1 MDRIDIGQ
9 AVLLVGVCA
18 ALVVLVTWGP
28 TEHRTMAATA
38 LVGLVGTVTAA
49 ARGRLVK
56 RDAAQFKEGE
66 K

>member
-28 TEHRTMAATA
+28 HEHKTMAATA
-38 LVGLVGTVTAA
+38 LVGLVGTVAAA

-56 RDAAQFKEGE
+56 RDPASFKDGE
-66 K
+66 Q

>member
-1 MDRIDIGQ
+1 
-9 AVLLVGVCA
+9 VLLVGVCA

-28 TEHRTMAATA
+28 HEHKTMAATA
-38 LVGLVGTVTAA
+38 LVGLVGTVAAA

-56 RDAAQFKEGE
+56 RDPASFKEEE

>member
-28 TEHRTMAATA
+28 HEHKTMAATA
-38 LVGLVGTVTAA
+38 LVGLVGTVAAA

-56 RDAAQFKEGE
+56 RDPASFKAEE